1 MDPMD
6 RESLTA
12 PPPGSILIIERV
24 FDAPRERVWMAWTDP
39 DLVKRWWGPKGF
51 TSPVCRISLRVGG
64 SYFLC
69 MRSPQGKNYC
79 NSGFYREIVPLE
91 RIVATASFADEKG
104 NIVSATSYG
113 MGPGWARE
121 MLQTMIF
128 EESGGKT
135 KLTLSHAGIPAG
147 EDMKNAR
154 EGWSQSLDKLADL
167 LAAEKGARP

>member
-1 MDPMD
+1 MD

-91 RIVATASFADEKG
+91 RIVVTASFADEKG